1 LNISKSSIFSSNK
14 LKNIKNSVIP
24 GELLTNP
31 TKTLNTPN
39 TTTTTPNPANSSEIT
54 SYDIILRFRQFSSNL
69 HAKTTKASARISLDE
84 YTQNQE
90 NSITPDNYSAA
101 SLFHAKLVPLVIR
114 SRATNKL
121 ESLFEASSVSLNT
134 TDQDTEG
141 YILENP
147 FILVITDF
155 LDIVALE
162 ITEAITTAA
171 KASIPVSKPGA
182 RPKP

>member
-1 LNISKSSIFSSNK
+1 MSKSPIFSSNK
-14 LKNIKNSVIP
+14 LKNIKNSVMP

-39 TTTTTPNPANSSEIT
+39 TTTTTPNPANLSEIT
-54 SYDIILRFRQFSSNL
+54 SYDIILCFRQFSSNL
-69 HAKTTKASARISLDE
+69 HAKTTKASARTSPDE

-90 NSITPDNYSAA
+90 NSTTPTNHNAA
-101 SLFHAKLVPLVIR
+101 SLFHAKLVLLVIR

-141 YILENP
+141 HVLENP
-147 FILVITDF
+147 HILAITDF
-155 LDIVALE
+155 LDTTALE
-162 ITEAITTAA
+162 LTEAITTTA

>member
-1 LNISKSSIFSSNK
+1 M
-14 LKNIKNSVIP
+14 P

-54 SYDIILRFRQFSSNL
+54 SYNTIPRFRQFSNNL
-69 HAKTTKASARISLDE
+69 YAKTTKANAWTSPDE

-90 NSITPDNYSAA
+90 NSITPANYNAA

-121 ESLFEASSVSLNT
+121 ESLFETSLVSLNT
-134 TDQDTEG
+134 IDQDTKS
-141 YILENP
+141 YILKNLY
-147 FILVITDF
+147 ILVITDF
-155 LDIVALE
+155 LDIIALE
-162 ITEAITTAA
+162 LTEAITTTA

>member
-1 LNISKSSIFSSNK
+1 MSKSLIFSSNK
-14 LKNIKNSVIP
+14 LKNIKNSVMP

-39 TTTTTPNPANSSEIT
+39 TITTTPNPANSSEIT
-54 SYDIILRFRQFSSNL
+54 SYDTIPRFRQFSSNL
-69 HAKTTKASARISLDE
+69 YAKTAKASARTSPDE

-90 NSITPDNYSAA
+90 NSTTPANHSAA

-114 SRATNKL
+114 SQATNKL
-121 ESLFEASSVSLNT
+121 ESLFEASLVSLNI

-141 YILENP
+141 HMLENLH
-147 FILVITDF
+147 ILAITDF
-155 LDIVALE
+155 LDIIALE
-162 ITEAITTAA
+162 LTEAITTTA

>member
-1 LNISKSSIFSSNK
+1 M
-14 LKNIKNSVIP
+14 P
-24 GELLTNP
+24 RELLTNP

-54 SYDIILRFRQFSSNL
+54 SYNIIPCFRQFSNNL
-69 HAKTTKASARISLDE
+69 HAKTTKASARTSLDK

-90 NSITPDNYSAA
+90 NSITPANHSAA
-101 SLFHAKLVPLVIR
+101 SPFHAKLVPLVIR

-121 ESLFEASSVSLNT
+121 ESLFETSSASLNI

-141 YILENP
+141 HVLENP
-147 FILVITDF
+147 YILAITDF
-155 LDIVALE
+155 LDIITLE
-162 ITEAITTAA
+162 LTKAITTTA